1 MNKGLKHIHRSF
13 GHRTAGAIEAYVRQY
28 PRDVPVGDPLK
39 FALAD
44 QIEQR
49 VMPKLRGVD
58 PSTADGSE
66 ALESISAV
74 VAQLDDPDLS
84 QAIKRGR
91 EANEGSQFVW
101 FGVDRGED

>member
-1 MNKGLKHIHRSF
+1 
-13 GHRTAGAIEAYVRQY
+13 
-28 PRDVPVGDPLK
+28 LK

-66 ALESISAV
+66 ALEIISAV

-84 QAIKRGR
+84 QAIKKGR
-91 EANEGSQFVW
+91 DANEGSQFVW